1 MASRKKL
8 LGYKLSVELLLI
20 DPFYT
25 SRQRSTTID
34 PRFVQVS
41 ERWRAD
47 RGLLLSVDWSFGSA
61 PKVRDGDD
69 ADREGRDDDEP

>member
-1 MASRKKL
+1 
-8 LGYKLSVELLLI
+8 
-20 DPFYT
+20 
-25 SRQRSTTID
+25 
-34 PRFVQVS
+34 VS